1 MISIELQNAWQFILV
16 CAGLCLISAA
26 LGALIMR
33 QRTRKKCEMLET
45 STQNLSTQLELE
57 KERYLE
63 KIGTIEEMR
72 KQLEQSF
79 SALSQQALQSNNEN
93 FLLLAKEKLSQY
105 QIKAEANLE
114 KKEKAIETLLS
125 PINEALKHTES
136 QIREIEKERKESFGS
151 LSEHLKLIN
160 ESQTNLRLETQNLV
174 QALRRPE
181 VRGQWGELT
190 LKRIAELA
198 GMTNHCDFYEQQQ
211 SKNGDSRMRPDMIV
225 RMPDQREL
233 IIDAKTPLDSYLNAT
248 QTNDE
253 DIRANALIKHARNV
267 RERMRELSSK
277 AYWNQF
283 KHSPDFVV
291 LFIPGEQFLS
301 AALEQDP
308 KLLEDAL
315 KNKVILATPTSI
327 IALLR
332 AVAFGWRQQ
341 SVAKNAE
348 KIRDLGEN
356 LYHRLT
362 TFAEHLHRLGKN
374 LDASVEQFN
383 KAAGSLESQVLPGAR
398 KFIELGI
405 EQKKPIPELKIV
417 ENTPKIISNYSVG
430 TNKESDIKKN

>member
-1 MISIELQNAWQFILV
+1 MISIELQNAWQFILL
-16 CAGLCLISAA
+16 CTSLCLLSAA

-33 QRTRKKCEMLET
+33 HRAHKACEQLEIN
-45 STQNLSTQLELE
+45 TQKLSMQLELE

-63 KIGTIEEMR
+63 KIEAIEDSR
-72 KQLEQSF
+72 QQLEQSF
-79 SALSQQALQSNNEN
+79 SVLSQQALQSNNEN

-105 QIKAEANLE
+105 QIRAEANFE
-114 KKEKAIETLLS
+114 KKEKAIETLLE
-125 PINEALKHTES
+125 PINKALKQTES
-136 QIREIEKERKESFGS
+136 QIQAIEKERKESFGS
-151 LSEHLKLIN
+151 LSQHLKLMN
-160 ESQTNLRLETQNLV
+160 ETQTSLRLETQNLV

-198 GMTNHCDFYEQQQ
+198 GMVNHCDFYEQQQ
-211 SKNGDSRMRPDMIV
+211 SEIGDSRMRPDMIV

-233 IIDAKTPLDSYLNAT
+233 IVDAKTPLDAYLNAT
-248 QTNDE
+248 QTNDGN
-253 DIRANALIKHARNV
+253 IRANALRKHARNV

-308 KLLEDAL
+308 QLLEDAL
-315 KNKVILATPTSI
+315 KNKVILSTPTSI

-332 AVAFGWRQQ
+332 AVAFGWRQL
-341 SVAKNAE
+341 SVVENAD
-348 KIRDLGEN
+348 KIRELGED
-356 LYHRLT
+356 LYNRLA
-362 TFAEHLHRLGKN
+362 TFAEHLQRLGKH

-383 KAAGSLESQVLPGAR
+383 KATGSLDRQVLPGAR
-398 KFIELGI
+398 KFKELGI
-405 EQKKPIPELKIV
+405 EQKKPIPDIKMV
-417 ENTPKIISNYSVG
+417 ENTPKFIINHSLK
-430 TNKESDIKKN
+430 TKNKIDI

>member
-1 MISIELQNAWQFILV
+1 
-16 CAGLCLISAA
+16 
-26 LGALIMR
+26 MR
-33 QRTRKKCEMLET
+33 NRARKECEQLET
-45 STQNLSTQLELE
+45 HKQKLSMQLEHE

-63 KIGTIEEMR
+63 KIETIKESR
-72 KQLEQSF
+72 QQLEQSF
-79 SALSQQALQSNNEN
+79 SALSQQALKLNNEH

-105 QIKAEANLE
+105 QIQAEANLD
-114 KKEKAIETLLS
+114 KKEKAIETLLK
-125 PINEALKHTES
+125 PINETLKQTES
-136 QIREIEKERKESFGS
+136 QIRTIEKERKESFGS
-151 LSEHLKLIN
+151 LSQHLKSIN

-198 GMTNHCDFYEQQQ
+198 GMVNHCDFYEQQQ
-211 SKNGDSRMRPDMIV
+211 SDHSDSRLRPDMIV

-233 IIDAKTPLDSYLNAT
+233 IIDAKTPLDAYLNAT

-253 DIRANALIKHARNV
+253 KIRTTALIKHARNV
-267 RERMRELSSK
+267 RERMRELASK

-283 KHSPDFVV
+283 KNSPDFVV

-308 KLLEDAL
+308 QLLEDAL

-332 AVAFGWRQQ
+332 AVAFGWRQM

-348 KIRDLGEN
+348 KIRELGED
-356 LYHRLT
+356 LYHRLA
-362 TFAEHLHRLGKN
+362 TFAEHLQNLGKHLN
-374 LDASVEQFN
+374 SSVEQFN
-383 KAAGSLESQVLPGAR
+383 KAIGSLDRQVLPGAR
-398 KFIELGI
+398 KFTELGI
-405 EQKKPIPELKIV
+405 ERKKPIPVLKMV
-417 ENTPKIISNYSVG
+417 ENMPKSVINHSVT
-430 TNKESDIKKN
+430 TNENNDF